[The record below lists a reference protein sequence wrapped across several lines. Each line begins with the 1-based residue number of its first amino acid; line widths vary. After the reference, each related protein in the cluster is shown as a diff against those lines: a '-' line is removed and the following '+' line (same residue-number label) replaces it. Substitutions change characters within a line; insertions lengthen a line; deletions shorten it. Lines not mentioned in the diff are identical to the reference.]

1 MTHPSTQNYRQF
13 HKRIA
18 VTGGAGFI
26 GSNLLLSLVPRYSD
40 FLFVNIDCLTYA
52 ACPQNLQ
59 PIESSPNYR
68 FEKIDI
74 CDKSAVESCFERYE
88 LTGIIH
94 LAAETHVDRSI
105 IGPEPFVQTNLIG
118 TFNLLEAARRVHERG
133 LPFRFHHVSTDEVF
147 GSLGDEGS
155 FTENSPY
162 RPNSPYA
169 ATKAGGDHLVRAY
182 HKTYGLDVVITNTCN
197 NYGPFQ
203 FPEKLIPLVIR
214 NAVAGEPIPVYG
226 DGKQRRDWLFVD
238 DHCAA
243 LDLAFHKGRSGES
256 YGIAADCEVAN
267 IELITRVCAILDERL
282 GGQPR
287 EKLIRHIED
296 RPGHDRR
303 YAIDSAKTWQELGWR
318 PEFTLG
324 EGLRRTVTWYLNNRP
339 WLEDCTSGGY
349 REYYSTV
356 YEKRLREA
364 Q

>member
-1 MTHPSTQNYRQF
+1 MSKLPTHIKQF
-13 HKRIA
+13 QKRIA

-26 GSNLLLSLVPRYSD
+26 GSNLLLYLVPRYPD
-40 FLFVNIDCLTYA
+40 DLFVNIDGLTYA
-52 ACPQNLQ
+52 ACPLNLG
-59 PIESSPNYR
+59 PIETSPNYC

-74 CDKSAVESCFERYE
+74 CDKSALESCFDRYE
-88 LTGIIH
+88 MSGVIH

-105 IGPEPFVQTNLIG
+105 IGPAPFVQTNLIG

-147 GSLGDEGS
+147 GSLGESGS
-155 FTENSPY
+155 FTEESPY

-182 HKTYGLDVVITNTCN
+182 HRTYALDVVITNTCN

-214 NAVAGEPIPVYG
+214 NASAGEPIPVYG
-226 DGKQRRDWLFVD
+226 DGLQRRDWLYVD
-238 DHCAA
+238 DHCTA
-243 LDLAFHKGRSGES
+243 LDLVFHSGQSSGS

-267 IELITRVCAILDERL
+267 VDLVKQVCRILDERL

-287 EKLIRHIED
+287 ERLIRLIAD

-303 YAIDSAKTWQELGWR
+303 YAIDPAKIRRELGWR
-318 PEFTLG
+318 SAFSLD
-324 EGLRRTVTWYLNNRP
+324 EGLRRTVAWYLNNRS
-339 WLEDCTSGGY
+339 WLDDCTSGAY
-349 REYYSTV
+349 REYYSSV
-356 YEKRLREA
+356 YEKRLKEA